1 MDGKYLKNQIAFKC
15 KKTAYYQSILKQNGL
30 TTSHR
35 IENINNKFKNI
46 QTNFLDKTVSFII
59 DTCKEQDIGTIVLG
73 YNNNFQFKSNMGAKQ
88 NQIFSHY
95 AFKQFKEKL
104 ETKCTL
110 HDIELIIQEE
120 SYTSK
125 SSFLDNDILPVYQE
139 NREHEKYEFKGQRIK
154 RGLYK
159 TSDGFLIN
167 AILLEKV
174 SRNSI

>member
-1 MDGKYLKNQIAFKC
+1 
-15 KKTAYYQSILKQNGL
+15 
-30 TTSHR
+30 
-35 IENINNKFKNI
+35 
-46 QTNFLDKTVSFII
+46 
-59 DTCKEQDIGTIVLG
+59 
-73 YNNNFQFKSNMGAKQ
+73 MGAKQ

-159 TSDGFLIN
+159 TADGFLIN
-167 AILLEKV
+167 ADVNAACNIIRKSKQKFDLEGLYKWA
-174 SRNSI
+174 RTAPTKIKLIP